1 MTLAAFLINVLGIG
15 LVVNKMTQ
23 PQPKLVVSRNA
34 VVKMRNGI
42 LMFQCRNISPHG
54 HYVTD
59 LSVKMVSFINT
70 TSLEGDD
77 YMEIKELRS
86 ECVHRGG
93 VMPTNMNH
101 FITKDS
107 PLYGV
112 DFKNFNGWIEVIVSG
127 FDEFLGTRVSEC
139 MLFGTQNIRIGCELK
154 NCFIT
159 TVQTVVKDPSRKV
172 EVDMVQ
178 FHNVEPVSEK
188 WKGVIELALSAA
200 KTQRESKNEFCL
212 EVGHEARYY
221 TQTSGCCDSVV

>member
-1 MTLAAFLINVLGIG
+1 M
-15 LVVNKMTQ
+15 VNKMTQ
-23 PQPKLVVSRNA
+23 PQPKLAVSQNA

-42 LMFQCRNISPHG
+42 LMLQCRNVSPHG

-139 MLFGTQNIRIGCELK
+139 MLYGTQNIKVGCELR
-154 NCFIT
+154 NCIIT
-159 TVQTVVKDPSRKV
+159 TMQTVVKDPSKKV
-172 EVDMVQ
+172 EVDLLK
-178 FHNVEPVSEK
+178 FHNVDPVSEN
-188 WKGVIELALSAA
+188 WRRVIEIALHAA
-200 KTQRESKNEFCL
+200 KTQRESRKQFCL
-212 EVGHEARYY
+212 EAGHEARYY
-221 TQTSGCCDSVV
+221 TQASAGCDSLV